1 MGKDQRRDIYMKHLQ
16 IFEDYKA
23 KQDTK
28 LLNYTKITTF

>member
-1 MGKDQRRDIYMKHLQ
+1 MKHLQ

-28 LLNYTKITTF
+28 LLNYTKITTFQGFL